1 MTASIKIIAFPGA
14 PNLPVF
20 AAIEHGIF
28 DKHGVHVSLTTTPSS
43 VYQIQA
49 FHAGEFDLAFTAF
62 DNIVAYQEGQGA
74 AQLEGASD
82 FCVVMGAT
90 QVELS
95 AVMSAEIKTAQDI
108 KGKSLA
114 LDAVG
119 TGFAFVLYDM
129 LEQLGLH
136 LNDYSRVPVGATP
149 ERWQS
154 VKDGQHVGTIT
165 IEPFTSIAKAAGFHV
180 LRQSTESFPVYQGG
194 IVAAKRQWAQQHS
207 VAVQSFIK
215 GYLEGLA
222 WTLEENNS
230 SQAQA
235 LLMREMPE
243 IKPGVV
249 AAVMKSL
256 TSPLSGLTPQ
266 GAVLPEG
273 MNVVLNLRSKYGRD
287 KTVLNDIDKYLDL
300 SHYHA
305 ATA

>member
-20 AAIEHGIF
+20 AAIEHGFF

-43 VYQIQA
+43 VYQIHA

-154 VKDGQHVGTIT
+154 VKDGQH
-165 IEPFTSIAKAAGFHV
+165 EPFTSIAKAAGFHV

-256 TSPLSGLTPQ
+256 TSPRSGLTPQ

>member
-20 AAIEHGIF
+20 AAIEHGFF
-28 DKHGVHVSLTTTPSS
+28 DKHGVNVSLTTTPSS

-256 TSPLSGLTPQ
+256 TSPRSGLTPQ

>member
-1 MTASIKIIAFPGA
+1 
-14 PNLPVF
+14 
-20 AAIEHGIF
+20 
-28 DKHGVHVSLTTTPSS
+28 
-43 VYQIQA
+43 
-49 FHAGEFDLAFTAF
+49 
-62 DNIVAYQEGQGA
+62 
-74 AQLEGASD
+74 
-82 FCVVMGAT
+82 
-90 QVELS
+90 
-95 AVMSAEIKTAQDI
+95 
-108 KGKSLA
+108 
-114 LDAVG
+114 
-119 TGFAFVLYDM
+119 M

-256 TSPLSGLTPQ
+256 TSPRSGLTPQ

>member
-20 AAIEHGIF
+20 AAIEHGFF

-95 AVMSAEIKTAQDI
+95 AVMSAEIQTAQDI
-108 KGKSLA
+108 TGKSLA

-129 LEQLGLH
+129 LEQLGLQ
-136 LNDYSRVPVGATP
+136 LEDYHRVPVGATP

-194 IVAAKRQWAQQHS
+194 IVAARREWAQQHS

-222 WTLEENNS
+222 WTLEDNNA

-243 IKPGVV
+243 IKAGVV
-249 AAVMKSL
+249 GAVMKSL
-256 TSPLSGLTPQ
+256 TSPRSGLTPYA
-266 GAVLPEG
+266 AVLPEG
-273 MNVVLNLRSKYGRD
+273 MKVVLKLRSKYGRD

-305 ATA
+305 ALA